1 MNTKTWLGI
10 PFFDDVFGGVYR
22 GWQTLCHG
30 RAGSGKS
37 ILGMHF
43 VNQALIEGDR
53 ALLLSENR
61 TTDTIKIAER
71 FGMPFAAAVASGQL
85 TLLEYGA
92 FITEKAASSH
102 IMLPPQAFDEFQDM
116 IEAQSIR
123 RVVLDPVL
131 PWVAIQP
138 VSHLADHIY
147 SFIHAI
153 DRMGATVM
161 LTLPKPVST
170 DALILKN
177 HLEDLCSVSINLDH
191 ANQTERVLRVIK
203 YIGQMNNLS
212 NPIAF
217 AIQDGTGFV
226 LAPPVPFDP
235 TLPARAHTA
244 TGNPEG
250 GS

>member
-1 MNTKTWLGI
+1 MNTKTRLGI
-10 PFFDDVFGGVYR
+10 PFFDDVFGGVFR

-30 RAGSGKS
+30 RAGSGKTL
-37 ILGMHF
+37 LGMHF
-43 VNQALIEGDR
+43 INQALVEGDR

-61 TTDTIKIAER
+61 TADTLAVSER
-71 FGMPFAAAVASGQL
+71 FGLPFAAAVASGQL

-92 FITEKAASSH
+92 FITEKASSSH

-116 IEAQSIR
+116 IESQAIR

-131 PWVAIQP
+131 PWVALP
-138 VSHLADHIY
+138 TLSHLADHIY
-147 SFIHAI
+147 SFIHAL
-153 DRMGATVM
+153 DRMGVTVL

-191 ANQTERVLRVIK
+191 ENQAGRVMRVIK
-203 YIGQMNNLS
+203 YIGQANNLS

-217 AIQDGTGFV
+217 AIQDGVGLV
-226 LAPPVPFDP
+226 RASSDASGP
-235 TLPARAHTA
+235 TRAGAGA
-244 TGNPEG
+244 TGNG
-250 GS
+250 